1 MSPSLRRA
9 FVTGS
14 AILLFLV
21 LAGATYQGVATA
33 LERRQY
39 RHPGHLVDV
48 GGHQL
53 HLYCEGRGTPA
64 VVLEAPA
71 TAMSS
76 AWAWVQADVAKTTR
90 VCSYDRAGLGWSE
103 AGDAPFTPQAVPV
116 ELNALLRLADEHG
129 PYVIVGAE
137 LGAAYVSLY
146 ASTYPDDIAALVL
159 VDPPGPFRSN
169 PRSDAATR
177 FLTVSPWLART
188 GVLRATRT
196 LSKSAAGLPQP
207 AGGALTAFLNRPD
220 HLTRAASELSRWDET
235 VAMAEAATL
244 RRTLPVTQVELD
256 GRDRVAVLADR
267 RDAQDVAN
275 AIARAV
281 KTVQARMRAGN

>member
-9 FVTGS
+9 LVTGS
-14 AILLFLV
+14 AILIFLA

-39 RHPGHLVDV
+39 RRPGHLVDV

-53 HLYCEGRGTPA
+53 HLHCEGRGTPT

-90 VCSYDRAGLGWSE
+90 TCSYDRAGLGWSE
-103 AGDAPFTPQAVPV
+103 AGDPPFTPQAVPA
-116 ELNALLRLADEHG
+116 ELNALLRLAGEHE
-129 PYVIVGAE
+129 PYVLVGAD
-137 LGAAYVSLY
+137 LGAAYASLY
-146 ASTYPDDIAALVL
+146 ASKYPDDIAALVL
-159 VDPPGPFRSN
+159 VNPPGPFSASR
-169 PRSDAATR
+169 RSDAATG

-207 AGGALTAFLNRPD
+207 AAGALAAFLNRPD

-235 VAMAEAATL
+235 VAMAEAAPL
-244 RRTLPVTQVELD
+244 RRTLPVTQVEED
-256 GRDRVAVLADR
+256 ERDRVALLANR
-267 RDAQDVAN
+267 RDARDVASS
-275 AIARAV
+275 ILRV
-281 KTVQARMRAGN
+281 VDDQRRRPR